1 MSKLD
6 RSWSG
11 ISILIDD
18 IEVTDADI
26 KESSSAKTALYVVR
40 RNAGENHDRRA
51 KKGDYYLS
59 DREMDNI
66 KKVAAS
72 FEHTIIILNT
82 CVMDANFIEEI
93 EGIDAALLLGQAGM
107 EARKCAGRYSDRKK
121 QSIRSSDRYL
131 GRKIIRIIRQ
141 VLLLVPMTATICRKI
156 TWRISLSVTA
166 ILTVLA

>member
-1 MSKLD
+1 
-6 RSWSG
+6 
-11 ISILIDD
+11 
-18 IEVTDADI
+18 
-26 KESSSAKTALYVVR
+26 
-40 RNAGENHDRRA
+40 
-51 KKGDYYLS
+51 
-59 DREMDNI
+59 MDNI

-107 EARKCAGRYSDRKK
+107 EAGNALADILTGK
-121 QSIRSSDRYL
+121 SSPSGHLTDTWAKNY
-131 GRKIIRIIRQ
+131 Q
-141 VLLLVPMTATICRKI
+141 DNPASATLVPMTATICRKI

>member
-11 ISILIDD
+11 LSILIDD

-66 KKVAAS
+66 KKIAAS
-72 FEHTIIILNT
+72 FEHTIIVLNT
-82 CVMDANFIEEI
+82 CVIDANFIEEI

-107 EARKCAGRYSDRKK
+107 EAGNALADILTGK
-121 QSIRSSDRYL
+121 SSPSGHLTDTWA
-131 GRKIIRIIRQ
+131 KITRIIRQ